1 MLGDTGS
8 RRIDR
13 LVHDLVDHSAE
24 AGDIVQGE
32 EVGGAML
39 RLRGF
44 MFQNVYLGPLAR
56 AEHAKIERVMRG
68 LFEWFCDHPEELPPS
83 GRRRLGGRPRDR
95 LPGRHDRPLRHPRLD
110 RARGAPGPARLVAR
124 YTADSKERVRDAID
138 FVELVGARTELRKAG
153 QRRYTGLCP
162 FHDERTPSFGIDP
175 VEKLYHCFG
184 CGEGGDVFKFVM
196 ETEGLDFQSALES
209 LAERAGVE
217 LEAEQEDPGA
227 AKRRDR
233 ESRLLA
239 LLERTAA
246 YYVRVLWESG
256 EAADAREYLLGRG
269 LTEGALRQ
277 FRVGYS
283 PSAWDTVLN
292 ASRRAGYGNEEVF
305 AAGLAVRGR
314 EGRIYDVFRGKVM
327 FPLADR
333 RGRVRG
339 FGARAMR
346 DGQGPK
352 YVNTREGE
360 VFSKGRQLFGI
371 DVARAAASKAGSVVL
386 AEGYTDVIALHQA
399 GFGNAVGVMGTAL
412 TAEQAREIG
421 GLASVVLLCLDADAA
436 GRQAAVRAA
445 SVLPDRLELR
455 VVGLPPGADP
465 ADIVGEEGGAERMA
479 GLLERA
485 VPFAR
490 FQVERTLEGARDD
503 EALGEVASV
512 IRALPPGILRDEL
525 VKLASSRLGISPE
538 LVESAVR
545 TARPAVPAGDGPAAP
560 RARPTAPARRST
572 AASSPSARSSPSAS
586 RCPSSARRSW
596 APSTSTPS
604 SAHPETRRAAALLRG
619 HLASPSD
626 ILGEDP
632 ELIPLVAE
640 LRDTAN
646 RLDATPAT
654 LELEALQLDLHRLD
668 REISAARTSE
678 AGAGMH
684 TLAAERQKVLDAI
697 RHRLQ

>member
-1 MLGDTGS
+1 M
-8 RRIDR
+8 
-13 LVHDLVDHSAE
+13 
-24 AGDIVQGE
+24 
-32 EVGGAML
+32 
-39 RLRGF
+39 
-44 MFQNVYLGPLAR
+44 P
-56 AEHAKIERVMRG
+56 
-68 LFEWFCDHPEELPPS
+68 
-83 GRRRLGGRPRDR
+83 
-95 LPGRHDRPLRHPRLD
+95 
-110 RARGAPGPARLVAR
+110 R
-124 YTADSKERVRDAID
+124 YTSDSRERVRDAID
-138 FVELVGARTELRKAG
+138 FVELVNARTELRKSG

-196 ETEGLDFQSALES
+196 ETEGLDFGSALES
-209 LAERAGVE
+209 LADRAGVE
-217 LEAEQEDPGA
+217 LEAEAEDPKA

-246 YYVRVLWESG
+246 YYVRVLWESK

-269 LTEGALRQ
+269 LSEGALRQ

-292 ASRRAGYGNEEVF
+292 ASRRAGYANEEIF
-305 AAGLAVRGR
+305 TAGLAVRGR

-360 VFSKGRQLFGI
+360 VFTKGRQLFGVDI
-371 DVARAAASKAGSVVL
+371 ARAAAAKAGAVIL

-399 GFGNAVGVMGTAL
+399 GFANAVASMGTAL
-412 TAEQAREIG
+412 TAEQASELG
-421 GLASVVLLCLDADAA
+421 NLAPLVLLCLDADAA
-436 GRQAAVRAA
+436 GQTAAARAA
-445 SVLPDRLELR
+445 SVLPGRLELR
-455 VVGLPPGADP
+455 VVPLPSGADP
-465 ADIVGEEGGAERMA
+465 ADIVGEEGGAERMRA
-479 GLLERA
+479 LLDCA

-490 FQVERTLEGARDD
+490 FQVERTLERALGADASGRDHVLEEVAAVIRPLQGGIVRDD
-503 EALGEVASV
+503 
-512 IRALPPGILRDEL
+512 L
-525 VKLASSRLGISPE
+525 VKLASGRLGISPD

-545 TARPAVPAGDGPAAP
+545 SAAAAPAGARRTAGEPAP
-560 RARPTAPARRST
+560 RRPSNGARQALDRREGSERAFLALCIALPELGEQKLAEVDLDT
-572 AASSPSARSSPSAS
+572 VFTSPLTRLAAER
-586 RCPSSARRSW
+586 
-596 APSTSTPS
+596 
-604 SAHPETRRAAALLRG
+604 LRG
-619 HLASPSD
+619 HLQHPAS
-626 ILGEDP
+626 ILGEED
-632 ELIPLVAE
+632 ELAE
-640 LRDTAN
+640 LVPEIVIHAG

-668 REISAARTSE
+668 REITAAVTTGTPE
-678 AGAGMH
+678 GAMS
-684 TLAAERQKVLDAI
+684 TLAAERQRVLDAI

>member
-1 MLGDTGS
+1 M
-8 RRIDR
+8 
-13 LVHDLVDHSAE
+13 
-24 AGDIVQGE
+24 
-32 EVGGAML
+32 
-39 RLRGF
+39 
-44 MFQNVYLGPLAR
+44 P
-56 AEHAKIERVMRG
+56 
-68 LFEWFCDHPEELPPS
+68 
-83 GRRRLGGRPRDR
+83 
-95 LPGRHDRPLRHPRLD
+95 
-110 RARGAPGPARLVAR
+110 R
-124 YTADSKERVRDAID
+124 YTSDSRERVRDAID
-138 FVELVGARTELRKAG
+138 FVELVNARTELRKAG

-196 ETEGLDFQSALES
+196 ETEGLDFGAALES
-209 LAERAGVE
+209 LADRAGVE
-217 LEAEQEDPGA
+217 LEAETEDPQA

-246 YYVRVLWESG
+246 YYVRVLWESN
-256 EAADAREYLLGRG
+256 EAADARAYLLGRG
-269 LTEGALRQ
+269 LTEGSLRQ

-292 ASRRAGYGNEEVF
+292 ASRRAGYANEEIF
-305 AAGLAVRGR
+305 TAGLAIRGR

-360 VFSKGRQLFGI
+360 VFTKGRQLFGVDI
-371 DVARAAASKAGSVVL
+371 ARAAAAKAGAVVL

-399 GFGNAVGVMGTAL
+399 GFANAVASMGTAL
-412 TAEQAREIG
+412 TTEQASELG
-421 GLASVVLLCLDADAA
+421 NLAPLILLCLDADAA
-436 GRQAAVRAA
+436 GQTAAARAA
-445 SVLPDRLELR
+445 SALPSRLELR
-455 VVGLPPGADP
+455 VVSLPPGADP
-465 ADIVGEEGGAERMA
+465 ADIVGEAGGAERMRA
-479 GLLERA
+479 LLDRA

-490 FQVERTLEGARDD
+490 FQVERTLERALGADATAQDHVLEEVAAVIRPLQRGIVRDD
-503 EALGEVASV
+503 
-512 IRALPPGILRDEL
+512 L
-525 VKLASSRLGISPE
+525 VKLASGRLGISPD

-545 TARPAVPAGDGPAAP
+545 SPAAP
-560 RARPTAPARRST
+560 VTARGTSEPAPRRPANGARQALDRREQSERAFLALCIALPELGESKLREVDLDAVFTSPLTRL
-572 AASSPSARSSPSAS
+572 AAER
-586 RCPSSARRSW
+586 
-596 APSTSTPS
+596 
-604 SAHPETRRAAALLRG
+604 LRG
-619 HLASPSD
+619 HLEHPAS
-626 ILGEDP
+626 ILLDED
-632 ELIPLVAE
+632 ELAE
-640 LRDTAN
+640 LVPEIVIHAG

-668 REISAARTSE
+668 REITAAVHTGTPE
-678 AGAGMH
+678 GAMS
-684 TLAAERQKVLDAI
+684 TLAAERQRVLDAI

>member
-1 MLGDTGS
+1 M
-8 RRIDR
+8 
-13 LVHDLVDHSAE
+13 
-24 AGDIVQGE
+24 
-32 EVGGAML
+32 
-39 RLRGF
+39 
-44 MFQNVYLGPLAR
+44 P
-56 AEHAKIERVMRG
+56 
-68 LFEWFCDHPEELPPS
+68 
-83 GRRRLGGRPRDR
+83 
-95 LPGRHDRPLRHPRLD
+95 
-110 RARGAPGPARLVAR
+110 R

-138 FVELVGARTELRKAG
+138 FVELVGARTELRKSG

-196 ETEGLDFQSALES
+196 ETEGLDFASALES

-217 LEAEQEDPGA
+217 LEAEQEDPQA

-233 ESRLLA
+233 EGRLLA

-246 YYVRVLWESG
+246 YYVRVLWESK

-269 LTEGALRQ
+269 LSEGALRQ

-371 DVARAAASKAGSVVL
+371 DVARAAAAKAGSVVL

-412 TAEQAREIG
+412 TGEQAREIG

-436 GRQAAVRAA
+436 GQQAAVRAA
-445 SVLPDRLELR
+445 SVLPDRLELK
-455 VVGLPPGADP
+455 VVGMPAGSDP
-465 ADIVGEEGGAERMA
+465 RTSWGRRAAPSGCA
-479 GLLERA
+479 GCSRAPCRSRASRSSGRSSAPATTRRSPRSPASSARCRRASCAVSSSRSPRA
-485 VPFAR
+485 VSASPRSSWRAR
-490 FQVERTLEGARDD
+490 CGR
-503 EALGEVASV
+503 
-512 IRALPPGILRDEL
+512 PGR
-525 VKLASSRLGISPE
+525 SC
-538 LVESAVR
+538 
-545 TARPAVPAGDGPAAP
+545 P
-560 RARPTAPARRST
+560 RAGRAGPHPAPPTALARRST
-572 AASSPSARSSPSAS
+572 AASSPSGPSSRSAS

-596 APSTSTPS
+596 GPSTSTPC
-604 SAHPETRRAAALLRG
+604 SARPPARRAAELLRG
-619 HLASPSD
+619 HLATPSS
-626 ILGEDP
+626 ILAEEPDLVG
-632 ELIPLVAE
+632 LVAE

-668 REISAARTSE
+668 REISAARTGGE
-678 AGAGMH
+678 GAIGA
-684 TLAAERQKVLDAI
+684 LATERQKVLDAI

>member
-1 MLGDTGS
+1 
-8 RRIDR
+8 
-13 LVHDLVDHSAE
+13 
-24 AGDIVQGE
+24 
-32 EVGGAML
+32 
-39 RLRGF
+39 
-44 MFQNVYLGPLAR
+44 
-56 AEHAKIERVMRG
+56 
-68 LFEWFCDHPEELPPS
+68 
-83 GRRRLGGRPRDR
+83 
-95 LPGRHDRPLRHPRLD
+95 
-110 RARGAPGPARLVAR
+110 VAR
-124 YTADSKERVRDAID
+124 YTADSKERVRAAVD

-196 ETEGLDFQSALES
+196 ETEGLDFASALES
-209 LAERAGVE
+209 LAERAGIE

-233 ESRLLA
+233 EGRLLA

-246 YYVRVLWESG
+246 YYVRVLWESR
-256 EAADAREYLLGRG
+256 EAEDARAYLLGRG

-314 EGRIYDVFRGKVM
+314 EGRIYDVFRGKIM

-371 DVARAAASKAGSVVL
+371 DVARAAAAKAGSVVL

-399 GFGNAVGVMGTAL
+399 GFGNAVGAMGTAL
-412 TAEQAREIG
+412 TAEQARELG

-445 SVLPDRLELR
+445 SVLPDRLELK

-465 ADIVGEEGGAERMA
+465 ADIVGEEGGADRMRE
-479 GLLERA
+479 LLEGA

-503 EALGEVASV
+503 EALGEVAGV
-512 IRALPPGILRDEL
+512 IRSLPQGILRDEL

-545 TARPAVPAGDGPAAP
+545 TARPAVTTGG
-560 RARPTAPARRST
+560 TA
-572 AASSPSARSSPSAS
+572 SPSRPANGARQALDRREQSERAFLALCVALPELGEEKLGALDLDAVF
-586 RCPSSARRSW
+586 SSA
-596 APSTSTPS
+596 A
-604 SAHPETRRAAALLRG
+604 TRRAAELLRG
-619 HLASPSD
+619 HLATPSS
-626 ILGEDP
+626 ILAEEPD
-632 ELIPLVAE
+632 LVSLVAE

-678 AGAGMH
+678 GGPGMQI
-684 TLAAERQKVLDAI
+684 LAAERQKVLDAI
-697 RHRLQ
+697 RHRLT

>member
-1 MLGDTGS
+1 
-8 RRIDR
+8 
-13 LVHDLVDHSAE
+13 
-24 AGDIVQGE
+24 
-32 EVGGAML
+32 
-39 RLRGF
+39 
-44 MFQNVYLGPLAR
+44 
-56 AEHAKIERVMRG
+56 
-68 LFEWFCDHPEELPPS
+68 
-83 GRRRLGGRPRDR
+83 
-95 LPGRHDRPLRHPRLD
+95 
-110 RARGAPGPARLVAR
+110 VAR

-184 CGEGGDVFKFVM
+184 CGEGGDVFNFVM
-196 ETEGLDFQSALES
+196 ETEGLDFASALES

-233 ESRLLA
+233 EGRLLA

-246 YYVRVLWESG
+246 YYVRVLWESH
-256 EAADAREYLLGRG
+256 EAEDARAYLLGRG

-314 EGRIYDVFRGKVM
+314 EGRIYDVFRGKIM

-371 DVARAAASKAGSVVL
+371 DVARAAAAKAGSVVL

-399 GFGNAVGVMGTAL
+399 GFGNAVGAMGTAL
-412 TAEQAREIG
+412 TAEQARELG

-445 SVLPDRLELR
+445 SVLPDRLELK

-465 ADIVGEEGGAERMA
+465 ADIVAEEGGAERMRD
-479 GLLERA
+479 LLDRA

-503 EALGEVASV
+503 EALGEVAGV
-512 IRALPPGILRDEL
+512 IRSLPQGILRDEL

-545 TARPAVPAGDGPAAP
+545 TARPVVTTGD
-560 RARPTAPARRST
+560 TA
-572 AASSPSARSSPSAS
+572 SPSRPANGARQALDRREQSERAFLALCVALPELGEEKLGALDLDAVF
-586 RCPSSARRSW
+586 SSA
-596 APSTSTPS
+596 A
-604 SAHPETRRAAALLRG
+604 TRRAAELLRG
-619 HLASPSD
+619 HLATPSS
-626 ILGEDP
+626 ILAEEPD
-632 ELIPLVAE
+632 LVSLVAE

-654 LELEALQLDLHRLD
+654 LELEVLQLDLHRLD

-678 AGAGMH
+678 GAPGMQI
-684 TLAAERQKVLDAI
+684 LAAERQKVLDAI
-697 RHRLQ
+697 RHRLT